1 MITSLRNLL
10 VGNKGSDF
18 VSVNRKFGLGKGLG
32 ALIPEQ
38 VEDNDSINGDMF
50 SSNLIDINLI
60 KANDKQP
67 RKTFDEGQLAQLSQS
82 IKEYGIIQPLILK
95 KINDTYTIIAGE
107 RRWRAAKQA
116 KLKQVPAIIMDLST
130 KEILEISL
138 IENIQRQDLNPI
150 EEAFAF
156 KRLIE
161 DFSFTQEE
169 LSIKIG
175 KSRTAITN
183 CMRLLN
189 LDVKVQ
195 NYIIEG
201 VISEGHGRA
210 ILGLVN
216 KELQFEIAQ
225 KIIDDGL
232 SVRETENI
240 IKKINES
247 RDSNKENTKVT
258 VNNPFINELRG
269 KLENY
274 FGTKVILKSNNNRGK
289 IEIEYY
295 SADDLQRIIDT
306 LNI

>member
-269 KLENY
+269 RLENY